1 MIRHVLGP
9 LLQAA
14 GALLLTGCKG
24 ETANKINVAF
34 AGGDSQVRWHLRQPA
49 VAWLET
55 ERSPGQLVI
64 EAE

>member
-34 AGGDSQVRWHLRQPA
+34 AGGDSQVRWHQRQPQ
-49 VAWLET
+49 WL
-55 ERSPGQLVI
+55 G
-64 EAE
+64 